1 MFYDKLNN
9 RLIYLRSTATEEF
22 WDQHWQNQK
31 IDPPDLPPYLQALR
45 GHFFGRDFVL
55 RTTKQYL
62 ALGQSVVDGGCGLGQ
77 YVKRLSQAGYEA
89 YGVDFAPHTIAQVTQ
104 HYPELDV
111 RVGDV
116 RALPFSDCFFDGYW
130 SLGVIEHFW
139 NGYSEIA
146 SEIHRVLKPGGYL
159 FVNGFK
165 SCLTNGLPVLVE
177 SRCPVV
183 FFIPTDDIG
192 KGYDPDREGLENFF
206 STSKDAYP
214 LPVEFLSWDDCR
226 KLSAAGMTI
235 GSHTAGHVLLGG
247 LEDDEARSELVRSKE
262 KIESELK
269 RACLHFSCPW
279 GRSGKHFRIERDLA
293 MAKEADYRSFF
304 TAERGP
310 NLTGTDQ
317 FMIRRDHML
326 AKWSDYQL
334 RYFFASS
341 AGHKNAGV

>member
-45 GHFFGRDFVL
+45 GQFFGRDFVL

-77 YVKRLSQAGYEA
+77 YVRRLSQAGYEA

-159 FVNGFK
+159 FVTFPTMSKLRHIKRILRRYPIWSPTEEPPGFYQFALDPIQVEDAFRNLGFSLIERSGIDGSK
-165 SCLTNGLPVLVE
+165 GIRDEVLASTYFAKALRSSSICSRGLNWALDMAT
-177 SRCPVV
+177 R
-183 FFIPTDDIG
+183 
-192 KGYDPDREGLENFF
+192 R
-206 STSKDAYP
+206 
-214 LPVEFLSWDDCR
+214 W
-226 KLSAAGMTI
+226 
-235 GSHTAGHVLLGG
+235 AGHLTLLVL
-247 LEDDEARSELVRSKE
+247 RK
-262 KIESELK
+262 
-269 RACLHFSCPW
+269 
-279 GRSGKHFRIERDLA
+279 
-293 MAKEADYRSFF
+293 
-304 TAERGP
+304 T
-310 NLTGTDQ
+310 
-317 FMIRRDHML
+317 
-326 AKWSDYQL
+326 
-334 RYFFASS
+334 
-341 AGHKNAGV
+341 